1 MLTLTNLTCYRDER
15 LLFDALCFHVKA
27 GEMVQIEGPNGAGK
41 TSLLRIIA
49 GLSAADSGEIRWQN
63 RPIGKQRDIYHQ
75 QLLYLGHASGVKG
88 VLTAFENLQFY
99 QAARGRHSDEDAI
112 WHALAQVDLVGYE
125 DVPVIQLSAGQ
136 QRRVALA
143 RLWLS
148 DHVLWLLD
156 EPLTAIDK
164 SGVAKLMALFETH
177 CQQGGIL
184 LLTTHQDIDYPIRK
198 LSLQGEALL

>member
-15 LLFDALCFHVKA
+15 LLFDSLCFHVKA

-41 TSLLRIIA
+41 TTLLRIIA
-49 GLSAADSGEIRWQN
+49 GIFSAESGEICWQHV
-63 RPIGKQRDIYHQ
+63 PISKQKEAYHQ
-75 QLLYLGHASGVKG
+75 QLLYLGHTSGVKG
-88 VLTAFENLQFY
+88 VLTAFENLLFY
-99 QAARGRHSDEDAI
+99 QTACGRRDEDAI

-125 DVPVIQLSAGQ
+125 DIPVIQLSAGQ
-136 QRRVALA
+136 QRRVGLA

-148 DHVLWLLD
+148 SQPLWLLD

-164 SGVAKLMALFETH
+164 SGVEKLMALFDTH

-198 LSLQGEALL
+198 LRLPGEAIQ